1 MSALRFINNQQAN
14 FIRQNFET
22 PVYVYSQEKLE
33 AAADDFL
40 AFPSAFWHSVRYAM
54 KANANKNILKINKKG
69 NLKFVLTFALK
80 RTSPFS

>member
-22 PVYVYSQEKLE
+22 PVYVYSQKKLE

-40 AFPSAFWHSVRYAM
+40 AFPSAF
-54 KANANKNILKINKKG
+54 
-69 NLKFVLTFALK
+69 
-80 RTSPFS
+80 